1 MLKLMLILQL
11 IFELMLQLKF
21 NCMFLIVPRLQEEG
35 SWDEDGR
42 GGGILP
48 RLFGAWEWSIEEL
61 AAFTAVRQLM
71 LVPEQDFNPVRM
83 ETLPNDVVLFK

>member
-1 MLKLMLILQL
+1 MLKKLNPKV
-11 IFELMLQLKF
+11 IFRA
-21 NCMFLIVPRLQEEG
+21 VPRLQEEG

-48 RLFGAWEWSIEEL
+48 RSFDAWEWSIEDL

-71 LVPEQDFNPVRM
+71 LVPDRDFNPVRKR
-83 ETLPNDVVLFK
+83 D